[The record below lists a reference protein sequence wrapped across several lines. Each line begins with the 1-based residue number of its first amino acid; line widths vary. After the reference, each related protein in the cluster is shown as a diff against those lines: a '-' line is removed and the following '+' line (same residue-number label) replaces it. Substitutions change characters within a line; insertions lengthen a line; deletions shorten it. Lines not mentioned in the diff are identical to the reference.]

1 MSENGIRAL
10 DAERR
15 RASEEIADRVRLAV
29 GALLAEG
36 RTPSFYTVADVAGVA
51 RSTLYRRDD
60 LKEIIVR
67 AREGASLLAGSCES
81 PQAVYISQLLEESE
95 RLRSELGEVRDELS
109 RLKDERIAILNS
121 VSHYWENESGRV
133 IAKSGTSE
141 YTYLFIAGERAA

>member
-1 MSENGIRAL
+1 MNKNGIHAL

-36 RTPSFYTVADVAGVA
+36 RTPSFYTVADAAGVA

-60 LKEIIVR
+60 LKEIVVQ
-67 AREGASLLAGSCES
+67 ACEGASLSAGLCES
-81 PQAVYISQLLEESE
+81 PQAVYISQLLEENE

-121 VSHYWENESGRV
+121 FSRYRKNEGGRA
-133 IAKSGTSE
+133 IAKSGASE
-141 YTYLFIAGERAA
+141 YTYLFIADERAA